1 MALYCK
7 DQPHWVRTR
16 LLLGQWID
24 CLLLPRARAHKPP
37 PPHATAALT
46 TQPAELEEACEW
58 SWAELESCM
67 RALRVTYR
75 RSPHSALTVIKGRY
89 EKAER
94 NGVANLAPPMNF
106 DNMTWD

>member
-1 MALYCK
+1 
-7 DQPHWVRTR
+7 
-16 LLLGQWID
+16 
-24 CLLLPRARAHKPP
+24 
-37 PPHATAALT
+37 
-46 TQPAELEEACEW
+46 
-58 SWAELESCM
+58 M

>member
-1 MALYCK
+1 MPPSLLFLQDYEFLKFLPSKTAACCVAVALYCK
-7 DQPHWVRTR
+7 DQPHW
-16 LLLGQWID
+16 
-24 CLLLPRARAHKPP
+24 
-37 PPHATAALT
+37 
-46 TQPAELEEACEW
+46 PAELEEACKW

-67 RALRVTYR
+67 RVLHVTYH